1 MFRPMSLVASVI
13 ALAAPVLLW
22 QAVAAESLNE
32 LAWIRVPMHRMD
44 SESSTLLM
52 IGCLLI
58 GASSLARRV
67 MGAKP
72 LRNGDSRPSAPVH
85 EPARSP
91 GI

>member
-1 MFRPMSLVASVI
+1 MSLVACCI
-13 ALAAPVLLW
+13 ALASPVLLW
-22 QAVAAESLNE
+22 QAVAAEPLNE

-52 IGCLLI
+52 VGCLLI

-67 MGAKP
+67 MRSKP
-72 LRNGDSRPSAPVH
+72 LHNGEPRPSAPAH
-85 EPARSP
+85 EPVRSP